1 MSVTTARWN
10 DPPAAPGERVL
21 ITRYRPRGV
30 PKGQEP
36 WDRWDKRLAPSV
48 AVLDAHL
55 GRRREGRKVVARDL
69 EPISW
74 EEFTRRFQ
82 AELEAEPAREA
93 LAELRASG
101 DAVLLCYCADPSR
114 CHRALVASALRD

>member
-1 MSVTTARWN
+1 MSVTTAKWS
-10 DPPAAPGERVL
+10 DPPEAAGERVL

-48 AVLDAHL
+48 ALLDAHL

-69 EPISW
+69 EPIGW

-82 AELEAEPAREA
+82 TELEAEAAQQA
-93 LAELRASG
+93 LAELRAAE

-114 CHRALVASALRD
+114 CHRTLVAEMARA

>member
-10 DPPAAPGERVL
+10 DPPTEAGERVL

-30 PKGQEP
+30 PKGQET
-36 WDRWDKRLAPSV
+36 WQRWDKRLAPSV
-48 AVLDAHL
+48 ELLDAYL

-82 AELEAEPAREA
+82 SELEA
-93 LAELRASG
+93 
-101 DAVLLCYCADPSR
+101 
-114 CHRALVASALRD
+114 